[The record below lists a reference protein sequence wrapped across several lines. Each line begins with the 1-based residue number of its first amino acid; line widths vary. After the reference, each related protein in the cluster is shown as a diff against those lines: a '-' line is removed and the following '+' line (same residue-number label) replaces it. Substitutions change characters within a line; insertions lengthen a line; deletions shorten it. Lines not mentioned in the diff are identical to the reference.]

1 MNAPR
6 RQRVSMP
13 ALAALP
19 AAAHRQQLL
28 IRFSHCDPAG
38 IVYFARYFDMANG
51 VVEDFFPAAL
61 GLSYHALIGPR
72 RTGLGFAHAEC
83 DFVRPSMMGDQ
94 LTFVVLIDAVGT
106 ASITFTLLGYRTV
119 QGSREAEPALSMR
132 LVMVTTSLIEH
143 RAIPVPDD
151 LRAAVE
157 RYKEICR

>member
-1 MNAPR
+1 MNAPV

-19 AAAHRQQLL
+19 AAAHRQQLM

-38 IVYFARYFDMANG
+38 IVYFAHYFDIANG

-61 GLSYHALIGPR
+61 GLSYHAFIGPR
-72 RTGLGFAHAEC
+72 RIGLGFAHAEC
-83 DFVRPSMMGDQ
+83 DFVKPSKMGDH
-94 LTFVVLIDAVGT
+94 LTFAVLVDAIGT
-106 ASITFTLLGYRTV
+106 ASITFTLLGYRTAH
-119 QGSREAEPALSMR
+119 GSRDVEPALAMR

-143 RAIPVPDD
+143 RAVPVPDD

-157 RYKEICR
+157 RYKETCR